1 MMTLAGSHLL
11 IVSDAWHPQVNGVVR
26 SLTRMVAMADDFG
39 FSARVL
45 GPGEMKTVAL
55 PGYSEIRLSCS
66 RFRRIARQIEAYEPD
81 FMHIATE
88 GPLGWQARRWCLARG
103 MAFTTSYH
111 TQFPDYLAARLP
123 VRSNW
128 IYPVL
133 RRFHSAGRLCLVPT
147 ANVEQELR
155 RQGFTNLA
163 RWGRGVDAE
172 QFQPAITT
180 PGTKTSDTPVF
191 LYVGRVAV
199 EKNLEAFL
207 SLELPG
213 QKIIVGDGP
222 LKANLEARY
231 PDCRFLGKLEGAEL
245 SAVYKTADV
254 FVFPSKTD
262 TFGIVLLEA
271 LASGVPVAGFP
282 VTGPIDVVGPGVL
295 QNGVPGE
302 KVAVLSDDLK
312 MACLKA
318 LELSPK
324 DCRTFALAQS
334 WQASAAQFYGHIQSG
349 LPARKHNLAA

>member
-1 MMTLAGSHLL
+1 MTMLSNSRLL
-11 IVSDAWHPQVNGVVR
+11 IISDAWHPQVNGVVR

-39 FSARVL
+39 FTARVL

-66 RFRRIARQIEAYEPD
+66 RLRTIARQIEAFEPD
-81 FMHIATE
+81 FVHIATE
-88 GPLGWQARRWCLARG
+88 GPLGWQARRWCLSRG

-128 IYPVL
+128 VYPVL
-133 RRFHSAGRLCLVPT
+133 RRFHGAGRLCLVPT

-155 RQGFTNLA
+155 QQGFTNLA

-172 QFQPAITT
+172 QFKPDASSSRTRPT
-180 PGTKTSDTPVF
+180 ATPVF

-207 SLELPG
+207 KLDLPG

-222 LKANLEARY
+222 LKAHLETRY
-231 PDCRFLGKLEGAEL
+231 ADCRFLGKLEGAEL
-245 SAVYKTADV
+245 SAIYRLADV

-271 LASGVPVAGFP
+271 LASGVPIAAFP
-282 VTGPIDVVGPGVL
+282 VTGPIDVVGPEIL
-295 QNGVPGE
+295 QNGISGE
-302 KVAVLSDDLK
+302 KVAVLNDDLK
-312 MACLKA
+312 TACLKA
-318 LELSPK
+318 LNLSQK

-349 LPARKHNLAA
+349 QPAGKHVLAA